1 MIMKEQIDV
10 DFLQEKYQLK
20 PERNRTKKDRS
31 WWRGASLVIGAIFV
45 FSLIFSYQVSRTQS
59 PNAAGTGLSFLSGLA
74 GLITSNDKDLIG
86 EETDRINF
94 LLLGIGGD
102 GHDGGQ
108 LTDTIIFAS
117 FKPSTGEIGMMSIP
131 RDLAVNIPG
140 YGYTKINAANA
151 YGQRDNGNGPELT
164 MQVVSDI
171 LEEDIHYYVKIDFNS
186 FEELIDE
193 IGGVD
198 VYVERSFTDSE
209 YPADNYAYQTI
220 SFTEGWASMDGE
232 TALQFSRS
240 RHGNNGEGNDFAR
253 AARQQKVIL
262 AAKDRILS
270 PQILLNPAK
279 LNRMA
284 NLFSDNVDTNLT
296 VWEMIR
302 LAGYAPSADTGS
314 INHIVLD
321 SSPGGV
327 LFNSTIGNA
336 FVVKPKVSDWSE
348 IQAIA
353 ANIFSAEST
362 NRITNSEEEQSVDRE
377 LQSVNGVSILVQNG
391 TLTGGL
397 AADAATVLVGS
408 GFTVTDI
415 QNANRQD
422 YDRTIIIDNTGS
434 TGENHMAAL
443 EALEMYFDAQQSLDF
458 EAWINS
464 VEFIDTPTAEL
475 PEVDTEADFI
485 LILGDNAASILR

>member
-1 MIMKEQIDV
+1 MKEQIDV

-20 PERNRTKKDRS
+20 PERNRAKKKRS
-31 WWRGASLVIGAIFV
+31 WWRGASLVIGILFV
-45 FSLIFSYQVSRTQS
+45 CSLFFSYQVSRTQS

-86 EETDRINF
+86 EENDRINF
-94 LLLGIGGD
+94 LLLGVGGD

-140 YGYTKINAANA
+140 YGYTKINAANV
-151 YGQRDNGNGPELT
+151 YGGRNGGNGPELT

-171 LEEDIHYYVKIDFNS
+171 IDEDIHYYVKIDFNS

-198 VYVERSFTDSE
+198 VYVERGFTDSQ
-209 YPADNYAYQTI
+209 YPTNDYSYKTI
-220 SFTEGWASMDGE
+220 RFTEGWTNMDGE
-232 TALQFSRS
+232 EALEFSRS
-240 RHGNNGEGNDFAR
+240 RYGNNGEGSDFAR

-262 AAKDRILS
+262 AAKDKLLS
-270 PQILLNPAK
+270 PQILLNPAR

-284 NLFSDNVDTNLT
+284 NLFSDNVDTNLS

-302 LAGYAPSADTGS
+302 LAGYAPSADTQS

-353 ANIFSAEST
+353 ENIFSAEST
-362 NRITNSEEEQSVDRE
+362 DRITSNEQEQETTRE

-415 QNANRQD
+415 QNASRQD
-422 YDRTIIIDNTGS
+422 YERTIIIDNTRE
-434 TGENHMAAL
+434 TGESRVAAL
-443 EALEMYFDAQQSLDF
+443 TALEEYFDAQQSLDF
-458 EAWINS
+458 EAWVNS
-464 VEFIDTPTAEL
+464 VEFIDTPTQEL
-475 PEVDTEADFI
+475 PEIETSADFI
-485 LILGDNAASILR
+485 LILGNNAASILR